1 MEVVPPLGCTPQ
13 YENTKHNLECNEWR
27 LRFVEGEITRI
38 TRTAECSTV
47 EQQQGEKLDV
57 LKKQNGAIQNRS
69 NAEIEIEQ

>member
-1 MEVVPPLGCTPQ
+1 M
-13 YENTKHNLECNEWR
+13 
-27 LRFVEGEITRI
+27 EGEITRI

-69 NAEIEIEQ
+69 NAEIGIEH